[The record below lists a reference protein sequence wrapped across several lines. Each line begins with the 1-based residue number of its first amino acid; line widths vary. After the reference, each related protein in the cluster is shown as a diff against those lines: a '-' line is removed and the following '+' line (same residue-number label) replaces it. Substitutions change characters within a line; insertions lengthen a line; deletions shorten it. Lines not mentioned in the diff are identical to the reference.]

1 MRTHKA
7 RFVLQREFERYG
19 DVMRTDR
26 WLELLEAG
34 EPLLESSFGRRKRAL
49 PIGLVP
55 TLLASAFLICA
66 LGRAHA
72 AGPFDELGGAW
83 TGSGVV
89 NLREGSKERVRCK
102 ANYVVKSNGYSIDQ
116 ELTCASDAYKFEMS
130 SNIVQQGDVL
140 SGFWFESV
148 HRVAGKVVGRS
159 NGSQIQVR
167 AEGDTFTAL
176 LNVSTHGDRQSLVME
191 SPGSKVESVTIAL
204 TRSSK

>member
-1 MRTHKA
+1 M
-7 RFVLQREFERYG
+7 G
-19 DVMRTDR
+19 
-26 WLELLEAG
+26 AG
-34 EPLLESSFGRRKRAL
+34 EPTLEPSPDRRTVRSSRWCCHATAAILALLTSASVSA
-49 PIGLVP
+49 GLSQ
-55 TLLASAFLICA
+55 AK
-66 LGRAHA
+66 A

-102 ANYVVKSNGYSIDQ
+102 AKYVVKSNGYSIDQ
-116 ELTCASDAYKFEMS
+116 ELTCASDAYKFEMN
-130 SNIVQQGDVL
+130 SNIVQQGDFL
-140 SGFWFESV
+140 SGIWFESV

-176 LNVSTHGDRQSLVME
+176 LNVSTHGDKQSLVME

-204 TRSSK
+204 TRSPK

>member
-1 MRTHKA
+1 
-7 RFVLQREFERYG
+7 
-19 DVMRTDR
+19 MRTDR
-26 WLELLEAG
+26 WLGLLEAG
-34 EPLLESSFGRRKRAL
+34 EPSLESSFGRRKARSNRRAL
-49 PIGLVP
+49 WLVL
-55 TLLASAFLICA
+55 TSLASAFLTWVPS
-66 LGRAHA
+66 RAQA

-83 TGSGVV
+83 SGSGIV

-102 ANYVVKSNGYSIDQ
+102 AKYVVKSNGYSIDQ

-130 SNIVQQGDVL
+130 SNIVQQGEAL
-140 SGFWFESV
+140 SGIWFESV

-176 LNVSTHGDRQSLVME
+176 LNVSTHGDKQSLVME

-204 TRSSK
+204 TRASK

>member
-1 MRTHKA
+1 MGR
-7 RFVLQREFERYG
+7 REFERYG

-26 WLELLEAG
+26 WLGLLEAG
-34 EPLLESSFGRRKRAL
+34 EPSLESSFGRRKARPSWRTL
-49 PIGLVP
+49 PIGLVR
-55 TLLASAFLICA
+55 TLLALAFLTCA
-66 LGRAHA
+66 LSRAQA

-83 TGSGVV
+83 SGSGVV

-102 ANYVVKSNGYSIDQ
+102 AKYVVKSNGYSINQ

-130 SNIVQQGDVL
+130 SNIVQQGQEL
-140 SGFWFESV
+140 TGIWFESV

-176 LNVSTHGDRQSLVME
+176 LNVSTHGDKQSLVME

-204 TRSSK
+204 TRSK